1 MGSEEERSESFNYYV
16 KISGVGEIARR
27 YFIMNAFDGA
37 VTILGVLIGA
47 FIGGGLDPKLI
58 LTAGIGAGMAMGV
71 SGFFGAYLA
80 EEAERSRRV
89 KELERSLLMDL
100 ENSVIKKA
108 AKVAAMTAAI
118 IDALSPML
126 SAIIALMPFVLSIF
140 GILDAGIAFSLS
152 VFLILLMLSLLGV
165 FLGKVSKGHTL
176 LYALVTTSAGMI
188 TGLLGILLQ
197 ILFS

>member
-1 MGSEEERSESFNYYV
+1 LGSEEERSESFNYYV